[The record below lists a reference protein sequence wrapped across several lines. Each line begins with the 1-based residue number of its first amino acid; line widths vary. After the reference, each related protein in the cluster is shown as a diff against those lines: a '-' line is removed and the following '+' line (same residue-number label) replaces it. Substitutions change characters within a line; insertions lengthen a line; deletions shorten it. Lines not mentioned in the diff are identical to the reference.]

1 MSFSLPSFNLPSFG
15 PLDAAADLAYDLL
28 AALTEALSPIDGG
41 AATVL
46 AIVLFTMLVRLMLV
60 PLSKRQVRAQKAQAE
75 LLPKLRDLQQKHR
88 SDPDRLRTEMTG
100 LYADSG
106 TSPFAPFLPALLQA
120 PAFMVLYHVFTG
132 SGALLSATL
141 FGVPLTA
148 HGLAAG
154 WLLVALVGGLLA
166 VASVSAL
173 RALRAG
179 QPRWTLALPYLTV
192 VPAVLMPV
200 AAGVYL
206 LTSVTW
212 TAVEQVLLRR

>member
-1 MSFSLPSFNLPSFG
+1 MSLTMPSFA
-15 PLDAAADLAYDLL
+15 PLDAATNVAYDLL
-28 AALTEALSPIDGG
+28 AALTAALSPIDGG

-46 AIVLFTMLVRLMLV
+46 AIVLFTALVRLALV
-60 PLSKRQVRAQKAQAE
+60 PLSKRQVRTQKAQAA
-75 LLPKLRDLQQKHR
+75 LLPRLRELQQKHR
-88 SDPDRLRTEMTG
+88 SEPDRLRAEMTN
-100 LYADSG
+100 LYAESG
-106 TSPFAPFLPALLQA
+106 TSPLAPFLPALLQA
-120 PAFMVLYHVFTG
+120 PAFIVLYHMFTG
-132 SGALLSATL
+132 TGALLSATL
-141 FGVPLTA
+141 FGIPLTA

-166 VASVSAL
+166 VATVSAL
-173 RALRAG
+173 RTLRAG

-212 TAVEQVLLRR
+212 TAVEQVVLRR

>member
-1 MSFSLPSFNLPSFG
+1 MSFTMPTFG
-15 PLDAAADLAYDLL
+15 PLDAATNLAYDLL
-28 AALTEALSPIDGG
+28 AALTAALSPIDGG

-46 AIVLFTMLVRLMLV
+46 AIVLFTALVRLALV
-60 PLSKRQVRAQKAQAE
+60 PLSKRQVRAQKAQAALMPRMRE
-75 LLPKLRDLQQKHR
+75 LQQKYR
-88 SDPDRLRTEMTG
+88 TQPDRLRTELAG
-100 LYADSG
+100 LYADAG
-106 TSPFAPFLPALLQA
+106 TSPLAPFLPALLQA
-120 PAFMVLYHVFTG
+120 PAFIVLYQVFTG
-132 SGALLSATL
+132 TGALLSATL

-166 VASVSAL
+166 VATVSARRSL
-173 RALRAG
+173 TAG

-212 TAVEQVLLRR
+212 TAVEQVVLRR